1 MIKLSKK
8 TLAIL
13 IIVVLSPVLVPLL
26 FLAGSA
32 LMAGVYWLFG
42 YYVNIPGWRMGQI
55 AAEKESVE
63 ECELL
68 RKTWYFGGFDSG
80 DMHRSEC
87 IHTYASL
94 TLDPTACELLLPSD
108 YGWSCLGEVSGK
120 LFEEEPCSYSS
131 VRDRVYC
138 NKHFSE
144 GELALDHPQ
153 MENCDLYTRK
163 DLREWCHY
171 QRTFA
176 QKNIYECGD
185 ITNPVVYDDCQYS
198 YALKSDDINLCSPI
212 LDPSRR
218 SFCEFRVKMALKYSA
233 K

>member
-1 MIKLSKK
+1 MRR
-8 TLAIL
+8 IL
-13 IIVVLSPVLVPLL
+13 IAIAVVIAIPVAAIFILLVRAFGLQVMGYPVDISPSELAETIVSENGDPLKCRKLQQTVPT
-26 FLAGSA
+26 
-32 LMAGVYWLFG
+32 
-42 YYVNIPGWRMGQI
+42 MGP
-55 AAEKESVE
+55 
-63 ECELL
+63 
-68 RKTWYFGGFDSG
+68 
-80 DMHRSEC
+80 
-87 IHTYASL
+87 SL
-94 TLDPTACELLLPSD
+94 TEQRMSCFFKLAQLTRDPAICEYLLPSD

>member
-1 MIKLSKK
+1 MIKFSKK

-32 LMAGVYWLFG
+32 LMAGIYWSFG
-42 YYVNIPGWRMGQI
+42 YYVNMPGWKMGQI

-94 TLDPTACELLLPSD
+94 TLDPLACELLLPSD
-108 YGWSCLGEVSGK
+108 YGWSCLGASSEK
-120 LFEEEPCSYSS
+120 KPCLFDFKDPPEIRGNGIIAPMSQCINGDNIITNNTCCKIARIAFYEENTNCSSL
-131 VRDRVYC
+131 DAPQNFIDQC
-138 NKHFSE
+138 HN
-144 GELALDHPQ
+144 ELAVKLGDGK
-153 MENCDLYTRK
+153 ECKLI
-163 DLREWCHY
+163 
-171 QRTFA
+171 
-176 QKNIYECGD
+176 KNDNIRIG
-185 ITNPVVYDDCQYS
+185 
-198 YALKSDDINLCSPI
+198 
-212 LDPSRR
+212 
-218 SFCEFRVKMALKYSA
+218 CEIRVKYK